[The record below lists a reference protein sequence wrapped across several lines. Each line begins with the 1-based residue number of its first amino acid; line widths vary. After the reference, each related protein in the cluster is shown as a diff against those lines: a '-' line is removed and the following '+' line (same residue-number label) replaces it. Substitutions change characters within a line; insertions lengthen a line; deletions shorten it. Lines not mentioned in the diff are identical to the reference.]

1 MSEWNHTIKISI
13 YCVNSASTDKIVR
26 EITNS
31 SSSLQ
36 DLDALPTSQT
46 CFFQIRLP
54 EYTSREVLAE
64 KLRYAIKHC
73 RSIDM
78 DNYMLRRG
86 PDDFE
91 EYDIDDW

>member
-1 MSEWNHTIKISI
+1 M
-13 YCVNSASTDKIVR
+13 
-26 EITNS
+26 
-31 SSSLQ
+31 
-36 DLDALPTSQT
+36 DALPTSQT

-54 EYTSREVLAE
+54 EYTSQEILAE

-86 PDDFE
+86 VTNDEYE
-91 EYDIDDW
+91 EWDETDEEW

>member
-1 MSEWNHTIKISI
+1 MFLL
-13 YCVNSASTDKIVR
+13 DF
-26 EITNS
+26 
-31 SSSLQ
+31 SLQ
-36 DLDALPTSQT
+36 ALDALPTSQT

-54 EYTSREVLAE
+54 EYTSQAILAD

-86 PDDFE
+86 PDEYE
-91 EYDIDDW
+91 EYETDEEW

>member
-1 MSEWNHTIKISI
+1 MILLIPL
-13 YCVNSASTDKIVR
+13 
-26 EITNS
+26 
-31 SSSLQ
+31 SLQ
-36 DLDALPTSQT
+36 AVDALPTSQT

-54 EYTSREVLAE
+54 EYTSQEILAE

-86 PDDFE
+86 NSDYEYESDDE
-91 EYDIDDW
+91 W

>member
-1 MSEWNHTIKISI
+1 MYAFVLLKYSDMNGRLSP
-13 YCVNSASTDKIVR
+13 CR
-26 EITNS
+26 P
-31 SSSLQ
+31 LQ

-54 EYTSREVLAE
+54 EYTSQQALAD

-86 PDDFE
+86 PDEYE
-91 EYDIDDW
+91 EYESDDEW

>member
-1 MSEWNHTIKISI
+1 MS
-13 YCVNSASTDKIVR
+13 V
-26 EITNS
+26 
-31 SSSLQ
+31 SLQ
-36 DLDALPTSQT
+36 AVDALPTSQT

-54 EYTSREVLAE
+54 NYTSQEVLAE

-86 PDDFE
+86 NSEYEYESDDE
-91 EYDIDDW
+91 W

>member
-1 MSEWNHTIKISI
+1 M
-13 YCVNSASTDKIVR
+13 
-26 EITNS
+26 
-31 SSSLQ
+31 SLQ
-36 DLDALPTSQT
+36 AVDALPTSQT

-54 EYTSREVLAE
+54 NYTSQEVLAE

-86 PDDFE
+86 NSEYEYESDDE
-91 EYDIDDW
+91 W